1 MPQTSGG
8 RLRTKTGCLTCRSR
22 RKKCDERIPVC
33 DRCSASQRKCEWP
46 GAHDLLDRRH
56 VARRGSASSAG
67 STSSTPR
74 NYSSAQATLA
84 IVVQAPPLSLR
95 SESVSSQIMRRDV
108 EPLVSANFFDNYFDM
123 VLLPDC
129 HPQFYHG
136 SLGEIKDLMT
146 KHPSLYFALLACS
159 AAQVHSLSGT
169 SQLHGLALEYY
180 DRGIKHVSE
189 LLDVDSVANHDG
201 LLITIILLYLH
212 GCLGRATFDDVPRH
226 LDAAVGLLRL
236 RLFNGKGGVR
246 QPLDRLAIES
256 SLYQIFLTA
265 AGSWVD
271 PPSSNPQLDTS
282 FWSITLSEPPSADYD
297 AIATLKDELSSWEA
311 LLLTNGDL
319 DVAAAQS
326 NLGHYQLYKDS
337 MYLYILIASLLLDQA
352 INTTSDGESV
362 QVPKAST
369 SWQAVRMLRI
379 LEQHQ
384 SENAWAKFYASNWP
398 LYTCGFFMA
407 GASDQD
413 IVRQGLMLRTEV
425 TGFSQPA
432 RFLEE
437 LEIVWDRRNRQC
449 DEIEPV

>member
-1 MPQTSGG
+1 
-8 RLRTKTGCLTCRSR
+8 
-22 RKKCDERIPVC
+22 
-33 DRCSASQRKCEWP
+33 
-46 GAHDLLDRRH
+46 
-56 VARRGSASSAG
+56 
-67 STSSTPR
+67 
-74 NYSSAQATLA
+74 
-84 IVVQAPPLSLR
+84 
-95 SESVSSQIMRRDV
+95 MRRDV

-159 AAQVHSLSGT
+159 AAQVCSLSGT

-265 AGSWVD
+265 AGSWLD
-271 PPSSNPQLDTS
+271 PPSRNPQLDIS
-282 FWSITLSEPPSADYD
+282 FWSSAEDLLSCSDLFPEHSAIVNSPVLGQPLCLFRHVLTAKSHYQNRHQPDYD
-297 AIATLKDELSSWEA
+297 AIATLQDELSSWEA

-352 INTTSDGESV
+352 INTTSDGGSV
-362 QVPKAST
+362 QAPKAST

-379 LEQHQ
+379 LKQHQ
-384 SENAWAKFYASNWP
+384 SENEWAKFYASNWP

-413 IVRQGLMLRTEV
+413 IVRQGLILRTEV

-432 RFLEE
+432 RFQEE
-437 LEIVWDRRNRQC
+437 LELVWDRRRRRRRC
-449 DEIEPV
+449 DEVESVDN